1 MNVKVDQIKL
11 AMQGKL
17 LQYYSLLDFRYK
29 SLCVKTNQE
38 ALLPIEVT
46 VGKIEYPLEKVA
58 QVAIID
64 DEHYLVAPP
73 EQSLILPIC
82 EAFAKILPQLS
93 QEVIDPM
100 DNPYSSEEARNQVK
114 GMLKIYKDQTGE
126 DLKLPDNIILTTPE
140 VNDDMKDV
148 LDNSVKSLKSQCEVL
163 YKKELK
169 AMKVDLAK
177 ALAKEDPEELKKG
190 NDELDKEYEKL
201 WNEVEK
207 ITTEEIRIIEE
218 ANQRYHQREEAR
230 LRAQHNGLSEA
241 DDKVVHSMKLGDYE
255 E

>member
-1 MNVKVDQIKL
+1 MNVKVDQTKL

-17 LQYYSLLDFRYK
+17 LQYSNLLDFRYK
-29 SLCVKTNQE
+29 CLCVKTNAE
-38 ALLPIEVT
+38 ALLPVEVT
-46 VGKIEYPLEKVA
+46 IGKIDYPLEKVT

-64 DEHYLVAPP
+64 DEHYLIAPS
-73 EQSLILPIC
+73 EQPLIIPIC
-82 EAFAKILPQLS
+82 EAFAKTLPQLT
-93 QEVIDPM
+93 QKVIDPM
-100 DNPYSSEEARNQVK
+100 DNPYSSDEARNQVK
-114 GMLKIYKDQTGE
+114 GMLKLYKDQTGE
-126 DLKLPDNIILTTPE
+126 DMVLPKNIILTTPE

-163 YKKELK
+163 YKKEL
-169 AMKVDLAK
+169 ALMKSQLAK
-177 ALAKEDPEELKKG
+177 ALAKENPEELKKG

-218 ANQRYHQREEAR
+218 ANQRYHQRENER
-230 LRAQHNGLSEA
+230 KRTENDGLSEE
-241 DDKVVHSMKLGDYE
+241 DEKVIHSMKIGSFE